1 MDKQKNQA
9 PEKGLALAALAIT
22 FGFIW
27 ALGGVI
33 LLVMA
38 FTSNVLDRGSASRIP
53 NIVIGVLVTALGAA
67 MFIWGMKKN
76 RRFKQHLKQ
85 EELDNYVICPYCKNK
100 IGKYIEA
107 GTSAAASLSRGECPF
122 CGRPVPFKI

>member
-1 MDKQKNQA
+1 M
-9 PEKGLALAALAIT
+9 
-22 FGFIW
+22 
-27 ALGGVI
+27 GGVI
-33 LLVMA
+33 VLVMA

-53 NIVIGVLVTALGAA
+53 NIATGVLVTALGAA

-76 RRFKQHLKQ
+76 RRFKQHQKE
-85 EELDNYVICPYCKNK
+85 EELANYVVCPYCKNK

-107 GTSAAASLSRGECPF
+107 GTMAAASLSRGECPF